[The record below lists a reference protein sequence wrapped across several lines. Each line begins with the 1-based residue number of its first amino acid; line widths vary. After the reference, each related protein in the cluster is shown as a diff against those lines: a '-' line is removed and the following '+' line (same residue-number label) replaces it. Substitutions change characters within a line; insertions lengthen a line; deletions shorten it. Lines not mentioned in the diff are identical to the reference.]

1 MPPLEEFLPYL
12 ERIWQS
18 KTLTN
23 GGTLHQ
29 ELEKELSAY
38 LGAPYLS
45 LFNNGTIALVTAL
58 KALRISGE
66 VITTPF
72 SFVATAHSIVW
83 SDLTPVF
90 VDIDPDTFN
99 IDPDKIEEAI
109 TPNTS
114 AIMPVHCYGNP
125 CAVKAIE
132 EVAGKHGL
140 RVIYDAA
147 HTFGVR
153 HDGRSLAC
161 NGDLSVLSFHATK
174 VFTTFEG
181 GAIISRDAVM
191 KQRIDRLKN
200 FGIADEVTVEM
211 VGLNGKMS
219 EIHAAF
225 GLLQLQRIDENLRR
239 RQEIDRHYRELLA
252 EVKGIRCSFGGS
264 KQGPNFGYFPVVVET
279 PYRLSRDELYAKLR
293 EHGVI
298 ARRYFYP
305 VISNMSMY
313 RALPSARPGNLP
325 VANEIAEKI
334 LCLPIYPALAE
345 RDQLRIVELIRGFAT
360 WRY

>member
-1 MPPLEEFLPYL
+1 MNAVTFPKTIVNSSASSVDEGPLYVTRPDMPPLEEFLPYL

-161 NGDLSVLSFHATK
+161 
-174 VFTTFEG
+174 
-181 GAIISRDAVM
+181 
-191 KQRIDRLKN
+191 
-200 FGIADEVTVEM
+200 
-211 VGLNGKMS
+211 
-219 EIHAAF
+219 
-225 GLLQLQRIDENLRR
+225 
-239 RQEIDRHYRELLA
+239 
-252 EVKGIRCSFGGS
+252 
-264 KQGPNFGYFPVVVET
+264 
-279 PYRLSRDELYAKLR
+279 
-293 EHGVI
+293 
-298 ARRYFYP
+298 
-305 VISNMSMY
+305 
-313 RALPSARPGNLP
+313 
-325 VANEIAEKI
+325 
-334 LCLPIYPALAE
+334 
-345 RDQLRIVELIRGFAT
+345 
-360 WRY
+360 